1 MSKKMTAFGSKFIQ
15 TSKAVSKKR
24 QKLAETVGLEGRT
37 RCGCNG
43 RKKAKVSR
51 CMVEILLCLDQSK
64 TPQAVRDVSFDTE
77 YSKGMISR
85 CVENL
90 RQQGYVTVERN
101 VQDRRAV
108 CIALTEKA
116 KPVIADFH
124 AKEKEMIETLY
135 AGLNDADIQDLDRI
149 LEIVQAN
156 IADM

>member
-15 TSKAVSKKR
+15 TAKAISKKR
-24 QKLAETVGLEGRT
+24 KELAEAVGMEAAGTVAAKGD
-37 RCGCNG
+37 
-43 RKKAKVSR
+43 KKARVSR

-64 TPQAVRDVSFDTE
+64 APQTVRDVSHDTD

-85 CVENL
+85 CVEEL
-90 RQQGYVTVERN
+90 RKQGYVTVVRDKE
-101 VQDRRAV
+101 DRRAV
-108 CIALTEKA
+108 RISLTDKA
-116 KPVIADFH
+116 KAVIADFH
-124 AKEKEMIETLY
+124 SKEIALVETMY

>member
-15 TSKAVSKKR
+15 TAKAISKKR
-24 QKLAETVGLEGRT
+24 QKLAETVGLEAAPAVAVMGE
-37 RCGCNG
+37 
-43 RKKAKVSR
+43 KKAKVSR
-51 CMVEILLCLDQSK
+51 CLDQSK

>member
-1 MSKKMTAFGSKFIQ
+1 
-15 TSKAVSKKR
+15 
-24 QKLAETVGLEGRT
+24 
-37 RCGCNG
+37 
-43 RKKAKVSR
+43 
-51 CMVEILLCLDQSK
+51 MVEILLCLDQSK
-64 TPQAVRDVSFDTE
+64 TPQAVRDVSCDTE

-135 AGLNDADIQDLDRI
+135 AYFERCGYSGSGSDS
-149 LEIVQAN
+149 EIVQAN

>member
-15 TSKAVSKKR
+15 TAKAVSKKR
-24 QKLAETVGLEGRT
+24 KELAEAVGMEAAGTVAAKGD
-37 RCGCNG
+37 
-43 RKKAKVSR
+43 KKARVSR

-64 TPQAVRDVSFDTE
+64 APQTVRDVSHD

-85 CVENL
+85 CVEEL
-90 RQQGYVTVERN
+90 RKQGYVTVVRDKE
-101 VQDRRAV
+101 DRRAV
-108 CIALTEKA
+108 RISLTDKA
-116 KPVIADFH
+116 KAVIADFH
-124 AKEKEMIETLY
+124 SKESALVETMY

>member
-24 QKLAETVGLEGRT
+24 QKLAETVGLEGAVM
-37 RCGCNG
+37 GE
-43 RKKAKVSR
+43 KKAKVSR

>member
-15 TSKAVSKKR
+15 TSKAISKKR
-24 QKLAETVGLEGRT
+24 KKLAEAVGLEAAPAVAVTGE
-37 RCGCNG
+37 
-43 RKKAKVSR
+43 KKEKVSR
-51 CMVEILLCLDQSK
+51 CMVEILLCLDQTK

-124 AKEKEMIETLY
+124 AKEQEMIETLY